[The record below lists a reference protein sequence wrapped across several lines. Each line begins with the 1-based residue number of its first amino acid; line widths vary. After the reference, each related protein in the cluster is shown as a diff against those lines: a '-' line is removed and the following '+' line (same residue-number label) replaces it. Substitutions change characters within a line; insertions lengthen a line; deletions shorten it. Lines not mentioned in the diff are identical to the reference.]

1 MEKAHELIS
10 AGLTALAENL
20 DYDAYVRAMTD
31 GVTFGFKVSLID
43 GQVVQQPVRCEDFWI
58 REDPAK
64 S

>member
-10 AGLTALAENL
+10 AGLDALADNL
-20 DYDAYVRAMTD
+20 DYDSYVRAMTD
-31 GVTFGFKVSLID
+31 GVTFGFKVMLID